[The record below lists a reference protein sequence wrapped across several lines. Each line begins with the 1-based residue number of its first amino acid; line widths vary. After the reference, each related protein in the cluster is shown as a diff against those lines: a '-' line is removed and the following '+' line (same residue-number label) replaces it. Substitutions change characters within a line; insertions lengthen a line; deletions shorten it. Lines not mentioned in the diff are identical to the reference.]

1 MVLRRYFGKRL
12 RNFFGDRGGNVAP
25 IFAIAMIPVFGFVGA
40 AVDFSRAG
48 LARTN
53 MQSALDATAL
63 FLSREAKGLT
73 PEQVSAKGQEYF
85 DSIFHS
91 AYAKNVT
98 LDTQFEQ
105 NGGDLTVKI
114 SAAADVDTTIARVL
128 GYDTMPISTSSE
140 AKWGMRRLEL
150 ALVLDNTT
158 SMASQSRMVELKKAT
173 KSLLSTLETAGMKP
187 EDVKVAIIPYGTD
200 VNIGADQVNASW
212 LDWGD
217 GQDLTRQL
225 NGTWPYWQH
234 VSSQGRWKDA
244 PPILKSWIESAPAN
258 RRLWDLTH
266 PGRDANYPVKDCPL
280 TSGTHGFGC
289 VLGLASAT
297 NNSTITALPATYDSQ
312 QNRKDHAGL
321 ICPSRDAGNKWT
333 STQQLGQAGVLSDR
347 YYNGCWNSRRRDV
360 DTDQWYRI
368 RVRSGSTNA
377 SCGSGNQSSVCS
389 CYGSGNNQ
397 FCALDPSASNWPSG
411 AQGSE
416 TTCPSFVNNPSNTT
430 VVADRDCKLDG
441 NGRARLR
448 PYDHF
453 WRPAENLQIPS
464 SDRQTQIN
472 LRATPTP
479 SARWTGCVRDR
490 ATNYDVNDTAPT
502 SAAATKFQPV
512 QAGNCEGSSSLA
524 SITPLTNDWSG
535 LNAKVD
541 AMNTG
546 SSGGT
551 TTRYTNITIGLA
563 WGWHALFNND
573 PLTQAEEPKEDL
585 DKVIILMTDGDNT
598 QNRWNRFNANN
609 GAIDDRTELA
619 CENFKALSQT
629 LPGGIKL
636 YTVRTMDG
644 NETLLRNCATKTD
657 MYYNVETASQLNAVF
672 SSIAKNLASLRIAK

>member
-12 RNFFGDRGGNVAP
+12 RNFFGDRSGNVAP
-25 IFAIAMIPVFGFVGA
+25 IFAIAMLPVFGFVGA
-40 AVDFSRAG
+40 AVDYSRAG
-48 LARTN
+48 LARTS

-91 AYAKNVT
+91 SYAKNVRLNT
-98 LDTQFEQ
+98 SFEQ

-114 SAAADVDTTIARVL
+114 SARADVDTTIARVL

-158 SMASQSRMVELKKAT
+158 SMASQNRMVELKKAT
-173 KSLLSTLETAGMKP
+173 KSLLSTLQNAGMKP
-187 EDVKVAIIPYGTD
+187 DDVKVAIIPYGTE
-200 VNIGADQVNASW
+200 VNIGTGQVNASW

-217 GQDLTRQL
+217 GQDLTRPL
-225 NGTWPYWQH
+225 SGTWPYWQH
-234 VSSQGRWKDA
+234 TTSLGRWKDV
-244 PPILKSWIESAPAN
+244 PPIFKTWIESSAAN
-258 RRLWDLTH
+258 RRLWDLTY
-266 PGRDANYPVKDCPL
+266 PGRDQNYPVKDCPF

-289 VLGLASAT
+289 TLGPASAS
-297 NNSTITALPATYDSQ
+297 NSSTISTIPAEYDSQ

-321 ICPSRDAGNKWT
+321 ICPSRDSGSRWT
-333 STQQLGQAGVLSDR
+333 SSRELEQAGVLSDR
-347 YYNGCWNSRRRDV
+347 YYNGCWNSKRREV
-360 DTDQWYRI
+360 EPEQWYRI
-368 RVRSGSTNA
+368 RVRSGSTNP
-377 SCGSGNQSSVCS
+377 SCGRGNQSSVCT
-389 CYGSGNNQ
+389 CYGSGTNQ
-397 FCALDPSASNWPSG
+397 FCALDPNVSTWPSG
-411 AQGSE
+411 AQGNE
-416 TTCPSFVNNPSNTT
+416 TTCPSFVNNPSNTR
-430 VVADRDCKLDG
+430 VVADQDCKFDRD
-441 NGRARLR
+441 GRARLR

-453 WRPAENLQIPS
+453 WRPAENLQIPIVE
-464 SDRQTQIN
+464 RQTQIN

-490 ATNYDVNDTAPT
+490 DTNYDVNDTTPT

-524 SITPLTNDWSG
+524 SITPLTNDWLALDS
-535 LNAKVD
+535 KVD
-541 AMNTG
+541 SMNTG
-546 SSGGT
+546 NAGGT
-551 TTRYTNITIGLA
+551 SIRYTNITIGLA

-573 PLTQAEEPKEDL
+573 PMGQAEEPKEDL

-598 QNRWNRFNANN
+598 QNRWNRFNTNN
-609 GAIDDRTELA
+609 GAIDDRTSLA
-619 CENFKALSQT
+619 CGNFKDLSKS

-636 YTVRTMDG
+636 YTVRTMEG
-644 NETLLRNCATKTD
+644 NETLLRNCATKAD

>member
-187 EDVKVAIIPYGTD
+187 EDVKVAIIPYGTE
-200 VNIGADQVNASW
+200 VNVRDIAGLNDSW
-212 LDWGD
+212 LDWTTWKAEPAIMASWLKNSSNALAWRRTGP
-217 GQDLTRQL
+217 GSSCPFS
-225 NGTWPYWQH
+225 NGN
-234 VSSQGRWKDA
+234 QGFQ
-244 PPILKSWIESAPAN
+244 
-258 RRLWDLTH
+258 
-266 PGRDANYPVKDCPL
+266 C
-280 TSGTHGFGC
+280 TSGVAGNSNEST
-289 VLGLASAT
+289 V
-297 NNSTITALPATYDSQ
+297 STIPLIGT
-312 QNRKDHAGL
+312 QNAGL
-321 ICPSRDAGNKWT
+321 ICPSRDNGSK
-333 STQQLGQAGVLSDR
+333 STATTGVLSDR
-347 YYNGCWNSRRRDV
+347 YHNGCYNSEEEPSSE
-360 DTDQWYRI
+360 WYT
-368 RVRSGSTNA
+368 VATGSSA
-377 SCGSGNQSSVCS
+377 SCGSNANCE
-389 CYGSGNNQ
+389 CN
-397 FCALDPSASNWPSG
+397 
-411 AQGSE
+411 
-416 TTCPSFVNNPSNTT
+416 
-430 VVADRDCKLDG
+430 G
-441 NGRARLR
+441 NGRNRACVQKT
-448 PYDHF
+448 YKHF
-453 WRPAENLQIPS
+453 WRPAENAAA
-464 SDRQTQIN
+464 SDRSSQIS
-472 LRATPTP
+472 LRATPAT
-479 SARWTGCVRDR
+479 STWTGCVRDR
-490 ATNYDVNDTAPT
+490 DQNYDVNDATPT
-502 SAAATKFQPV
+502 SAADTKFSPV
-512 QAGNCEGSSSLA
+512 QTRNCGGSAPLA
-524 SITPLTNDWSG
+524 RAIGLTNNWTS
-535 LNAKVD
+535 LNDKVD
-541 AMNTG
+541 EMNTAG
-546 SSGGT
+546 STSG
-551 TTRYTNITIGLA
+551 TRYTNITIGLA

-573 PLTQAEEPKEDL
+573 PMSQAEEPKEDL

-598 QNRWNRFNANN
+598 QNRWHRYDTNNA
-609 GAIDDRTELA
+609 AIDERTGLA
-619 CENFKALSQT
+619 CGNFKALSQT